1 MDERLSQVNYQDMM
15 DWLKDLDE
23 KFAEYDARCKE
34 IRRKS
39 DEEQG
44 AIQSKYKT
52 RAEQLRKEADRAKNA
67 AKKRRSEWTKKIA
80 SYTDTVSSVQN
91 KVSSALSIAAT
102 YGFAE
107 NENTSEKDSV
117 ALLEQES
124 QNLQAKKMEDDNATL
139 LQMHKSSR
147 QLYSTLQQEI
157 KQLDIAVD
165 KQYRQEVWYS
175 EEAYAKGC
183 TANDKEKQTGLE
195 TSQRKK
201 INRLR
206 RAQETLQEN
215 VQEELLPQD
224 KAERYTELKKTI
236 VEADLFQPAEQF
248 PEGICFGYAE
258 YNAEKHFSDK
268 TKAAILGSQFS
279 FAMEKSATRHSLVVP
294 YGHCFTE
301 PKFSTMI
308 VYDTKSRGQVVD
320 LLRGMVMQLFMTI
333 PCGKV
338 RFTFVDPVDLGNT
351 FAMFSRLGEVDERII
366 DTRIWSDEG
375 RIEERLQVVV
385 DHTEDVIQRCLQ
397 GRFRNIVEYNRSA
410 GKNAEPLRF
419 VVVMDFPKHFSQRAL
434 DRLESITSKGPQN
447 GVFTILAINKEDLE
461 SPACPAEI
469 QRIAAQ
475 VNQIRCEDGR
485 MYLQEKIGDEPL
497 YYQPI
502 QLPAGEKVQHC
513 IDVLR
518 RGIQESERIVITYND
533 VSDNLLDK
541 PEYWFHFDARNGI
554 SIPIGLE
561 GANRPV
567 MLQLGGVNKGGK
579 KRPFHAMVGGT
590 IGAGKSS
597 MLHAIITG
605 ILLHYN
611 PEDVQLYVLDFKRG
625 IEFKCY
631 ADAGLENFRTIAIDT
646 EPEFGLA
653 VLQSLVEEEKK
664 RSSRFREE
672 NVDRIEA
679 YRERM
684 AEKGIIHHDMPRL
697 VVVFDEYQE
706 LFQDSDDPMV
716 RECARILSQVV
727 LQAGSAMGI
736 HIILAT
742 QDVSNVHG
750 LDPALYA
757 QFETRIAL
765 KCNETTCK
773 TILSADNEASNQLV
787 TADAGQAVFND
798 AAGHKDYNRMFRG
811 AYILPEERIHILSR
825 IHDAQQNM
833 PDLKTRPARLLLSS
847 VQDDPDNVLNRFSEC
862 GYVEEDAMPASRLF
876 LGESLSMVNTFQP
889 KLWVREEQNLLLVGR
904 NQEKAAKACAF
915 AAMSLLYETI
925 RQEGGITSP
934 VITVFNFE
942 GRNAMQSD
950 NPLKRICAALPE
962 AFEQVD
968 SDNMLNALQIL
979 QQRLEENERHYVI
992 FFGLNRA
999 RRLLQASSRY
1009 DQLPRE
1015 ILVDLLRRGPENG
1028 MHFLVWANDPALYL
1042 NDYSDTLD
1050 LFEYRLGFDM
1060 EPAEYEATISYMVRQ
1075 GKDGQTKE
1083 EGNLSV
1089 IAFDINDE
1097 NQKIRL
1103 YDTPTEEWLNHFIAN
1118 CRQYIR

>member
-52 RAEQLRKEADRAKNA
+52 QAEQLRKEADRAKNT
-67 AKKRRSEWTKKIA
+67 AKKRRSEWTRKIA
-80 SYTDTVSSVQN
+80 SYTDTVGSVRN

-107 NENTSEKDSV
+107 NEATSEKDSV

-124 QNLQAKKMEDDNATL
+124 RNLQAKKMEDDNAPL

-147 QLYSTLQQEI
+147 RLYNTLQQEI

-165 KQYRQEVWYS
+165 KQYRQEVRYS

-183 TANDKEKQTGLE
+183 TANDKEKQSSLE

-215 VQEELLPQD
+215 VQEELLPQE

-236 VEADLFQPAEQF
+236 VEADLFQPAERF

-268 TKAAILGSQFS
+268 TKAAILGTQFS

-301 PKFSTMI
+301 SKFSTMI

-351 FAMFSRLGEVDERII
+351 FAMFSRLGEIDERII
-366 DTRIWSDEG
+366 DTRIWSDED

-447 GVFTILAINKEDLE
+447 GVFTILAIHKEDLE

-475 VNQIRCEDGR
+475 MNQIRCEDGR
-485 MYLQEKIGDEPL
+485 MYLQEEIGDGPL
-497 YYQPI
+497 CYQPI
-502 QLPAGEKVQHC
+502 PLPAGEKVQHC

-765 KCNETTCK
+765 KCNEATCK

-798 AAGHKDYNRMFRG
+798 AAGHKDYNHMFRG
-811 AYILPEERIHILSR
+811 AYIPPEERVRILKR

-847 VQDDPDNVLNRFSEC
+847 VQDDPDNVLNYFTER
-862 GYVEEDAMPASRLF
+862 GRVEEDTMPASRLF

-889 KLWVREEQNLLLVGR
+889 KLWVREEQNLLLIGR

-942 GRNAMQSD
+942 GRNATQSD

-968 SDNMLNALQIL
+968 SDNMINALQIL
-979 QQRLEENERHYVI
+979 QQHLEENERHYVI

-1015 ILVDLLRRGPENG
+1015 ILVDLLQRGPENG

-1103 YDTPTEEWLNHFIAN
+1103 YDTPTEEWLNHFTEH
-1118 CRQYIR
+1118 CRQYMQ